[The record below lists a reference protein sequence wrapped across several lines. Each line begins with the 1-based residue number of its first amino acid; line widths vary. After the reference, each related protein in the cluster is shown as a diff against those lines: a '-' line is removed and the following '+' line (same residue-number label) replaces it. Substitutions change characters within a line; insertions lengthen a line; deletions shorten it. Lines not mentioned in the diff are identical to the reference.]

1 MPFRVHS
8 TKRALQRRSLK
19 ADAVLVTESWL
30 GREDG
35 VSHAAAEEAM
45 ALSLAAAKAA
55 RDAASYAEAMVP
67 EFPSEF
73 DLLRLERARLSDM
86 EHSFRADYDA
96 EAALLEAEQSY
107 VLQLESLLGGVS
119 SLVREA
125 VGTSSTPEDAGT
137 NPSPSSISAIIS
149 GFSYDISF

>member
-1 MPFRVHS
+1 M
-8 TKRALQRRSLK
+8 RSRGLR

-30 GREDG
+30 GREEG

-55 RDAASYAEAMVP
+55 RDAASYADAMVP
-67 EFPSEF
+67 AFPSQF

-96 EAALLEAEQSY
+96 ESALLEAEQSY
-107 VLQLESLLGGVS
+107 VLKLESLLGGVS

-125 VGTSSTPEDAGT
+125 EGTAITRGDAGT
-137 NPSPSSISAIIS
+137 TALSS
-149 GFSYDISF
+149 